1 MAQILNTTAARGE
14 SDVWRP
20 TGNTVVQ
27 ADAPEDSNVVVEL
40 HGRIDD
46 GAPWA
51 YIASIR
57 VARETFIAVSK
68 NVPQLKLIWHKN
80 DKAQRLMV
88 WSVEN

>member
-1 MAQILNTTAARGE
+1 MTIPLWPATL
-14 SDVWRP
+14 P
-20 TGNTVVQ
+20 K
-27 ADAPEDSNVVVEL
+27 PERQTFQKTWTE
-40 HGRIDD
+40 GRLKRQSEA
-46 GAPWA
+46 GPPGYRRRFSAVA
-51 YIASIR
+51 IR